1 VGFFRQSILVS
12 IFKSLYMKRSIFLG
26 IAGVATLLAGAGCQ
40 SINSTSL
47 SSSSQIMSTE
57 TLSQTYTNKTYG
69 FSFNYPEAVTV
80 LEEGPNDAEKDY
92 EAKKMISGTVTPQ
105 LDTIT
110 VQRKSG
116 EILMAIKVP
125 NVKAFPIVSENGEWD
140 QRACGNAGLG
150 NAAAPQ
156 ELMVS
161 GKKSVKVITTYS
173 DTGVEEVYH
182 CINVKPYPLILISSI
197 TEQPLVEKIIKTFSF
212 TNPSTSSS
220 SLTLIKEN
228 KIPSL
233 VNSSYKDEIFP
244 AAVQVFP
251 VNKCEPQPS
260 YSNHIGPCTLLDK
273 VQVSS
278 SLKLDAHIVE
288 TTSTKKDTITLDFLK
303 ENQPLTISKLT
314 INSDIL
320 VDQQTVSVTFLNEKA
335 IYVDHIGY
343 KGITTHY
350 YFNGTK
356 WQTLNLADQI
366 KSELT
371 TDYELPLAMEVN
383 DKYIHVWEAEYAELG
398 SAMGGVEQKR
408 TTHQQFIL
416 DRNTLK
422 VLWKGTF
429 PKAS

>member
-40 SINSTSL
+40 SI
-47 SSSSQIMSTE
+47 SSPSVPSSPQIISQE
-57 TLSQTYTNKTYG
+57 NLSQTYTNNTYG
-69 FSFNYPEAVTV
+69 FSFNYPEAVAI

-92 EAKKMISGTVTPQ
+92 EAKKLFSGTVTPQ
-105 LDTIT
+105 LDTLT

-125 NVKAFPIVSENGEWD
+125 NAKAFPIVSENGQWD

-173 DTGVEEVYH
+173 DTGVQEVYH
-182 CINVKPYPLILISSI
+182 CINSGSYPLILISSVTNQSI
-197 TEQPLVEKIIKTFSF
+197 VEKMVQSF
-212 TNPSTSSS
+212 TFTNTTPTSVAVKN
-220 SLTLIKEN
+220 T
-228 KIPSL
+228 IPSL
-233 VNSSYKDEIFP
+233 SESSYKDEVFVP
-244 AAVQVFP
+244 AIPLKFGDKNELSSSPKFEVQIDS
-251 VNKCEPQPS
+251 PQAGKSSKIALRFFEDTKATSIPTLS
-260 YSNHIGPCTLLDK
+260 IQADDPTLLQD
-273 VQVSS
+273 
-278 SLKLDAHIVE
+278 
-288 TTSTKKDTITLDFLK
+288 
-303 ENQPLTISKLT
+303 NQGI
-314 INSDIL
+314 
-320 VDQQTVSVTFLNEKA
+320 VSVSYLNKKA
-335 IYVDHIGY
+335 IYVTYVGY

-383 DKYIHVWEAEYAELG
+383 DKYIHIWEAEYAELG